1 MIMATTDTV
10 SVSIDAPTSPAAPA
24 QRRRRDAIVGLRP
37 VLSPSLSNRTY
48 DSPHP
53 ALHEHT
59 EWFVCPVVQLA
70 PEVKYPPPCAAIST
84 PGNGAPYSPA
94 TSLQPTMPR
103 THWTSSPHGRLSG
116 PPWWVVIPMTT
127 TGPPPRPGG
136 NSGRCAAPTL
146 AGSAGTAGALPTLT
160 HTPFGSVAAQLL
172 PRGLRRALPQPS
184 PRTRPPDQKRAGET
198 APSENNDR
206 ASQQPIAASFRAG
219 DEHRGFHHWY
229 RFPCALLPANGP
241 GPLAADRF
249 LHRRGPLA
257 ARRRTSGR
265 SCPPTSP
272 HSYGGRGLS
281 PGHMAPHGAVPLAS
295 EAVGKRAA

>member
-1 MIMATTDTV
+1 MATTGHRFGFNRRADIAGRTGAASAARRHCRLAAGALAV
-10 SVSIDAPTSPAAPA
+10 ALEPDVRLPPSGSPRAHGVVRMSSRAARAGSEVPAPLRRHLDARKRRAVFTGDLPPTNHATYSLDLFAPWTA
-24 QRRRRDAIVGLRP
+24 LR
-37 VLSPSLSNRTY
+37 
-48 DSPHP
+48 
-53 ALHEHT
+53 
-59 EWFVCPVVQLA
+59 
-70 PEVKYPPPCAAIST
+70 
-84 PGNGAPYSPA
+84 
-94 TSLQPTMPR
+94 
-103 THWTSSPHGRLSG
+103 SS
-116 PPWWVVIPMTT
+116 WWVVIPMTT

-172 PRGLRRALPQPS
+172 PRGHRRALPQPS